1 MITCVVAIVL
11 GRVDLGN
18 KGNFNKFKG
27 VSIKQTIFF
36 DQNAITTWL
45 QMGMR
50 DIFWGNRNVLKMDY
64 SDGW

>member
-18 KGNFNKFKG
+18 KGNFNKLKG

-36 DQNAITTWL
+36 DQNAITT
-45 QMGMR
+45 
-50 DIFWGNRNVLKMDY
+50 
-64 SDGW
+64 